1 MNLPLIA
8 ISANSPPNQNN
19 MTVNFPGYFISFEGI
34 DGAGKSTHIDAFCKL
49 KQECYP
55 NHEVVVT
62 REPGGTPLGEQLRG
76 LLLDAPMNLE
86 TEALLMFAARREHLA
101 QVIEPALAAGK
112 IVISD
117 RFTDASFAYQGGGRG
132 LSIAKLNDLERWVQG
147 RENGTLLQPNLT
159 ILFDLP
165 GEVAEARR
173 SKVRAPDKF
182 EKMDLNFFEKVR
194 QEYLRRAKEDPQRF
208 HLVDATQTP
217 EAIWNGLQAL
227 KINF

>member
-1 MNLPLIA
+1 
-8 ISANSPPNQNN
+8 
-19 MTVNFPGYFISFEGI
+19 MTSIHTGYFISFEGI
-34 DGAGKSTHIDAFCKL
+34 DGAGKSTHVDAFRNL
-49 KQECYP
+49 MQERYP
-55 NHEVVVT
+55 NKELVMT
-62 REPGGTPLGEQLRG
+62 REPGGTALGEQLRN

-132 LSIAKLNDLERWVQG
+132 LSLEKLNTLERWVQG
-147 RENGTLLQPNLT
+147 QPDGSLLQPNLT

-173 SKVRAPDKF
+173 SKARAPDKF
-182 EKMDLNFFEKVR
+182 EKMDLSFFERVR
-194 QEYLRRAKEDPQRF
+194 QEYLRRAKEDSKRF

-217 EAIWNGLQAL
+217 EAIWNGLKQIQIA
-227 KINF
+227 F

>member
-1 MNLPLIA
+1 MT
-8 ISANSPPNQNN
+8 SAH
-19 MTVNFPGYFISFEGI
+19 TGYFISFEGI
-34 DGAGKSTHIDAFCKL
+34 DGAGKSTHVDAFRNL
-49 KQECYP
+49 MQERYP
-55 NHEVVVT
+55 DKEVVMT
-62 REPGGTPLGEQLRG
+62 REPGGTALGEQLRN

-132 LSIAKLNDLERWVQG
+132 LSLEKLNTLERWVQG
-147 RENGTLLQPNLT
+147 QPDGSILQPNLT

-173 SKVRAPDKF
+173 SKARAPDKF
-182 EKMDLNFFEKVR
+182 EKMDLSFFERVR
-194 QEYLRRAKEDPQRF
+194 QEYLRRAKEDSKRF

-217 EAIWNGLQAL
+217 EAIWNGLKQ
-227 KINF
+227 IQITF

>member
-1 MNLPLIA
+1 MT
-8 ISANSPPNQNN
+8 SAH
-19 MTVNFPGYFISFEGI
+19 TGYFISFEGI
-34 DGAGKSTHIDAFCKL
+34 DGAGKSTHVDAFRNL
-49 KQECYP
+49 MQERYP
-55 NHEVVVT
+55 DKEVVMT
-62 REPGGTPLGEQLRG
+62 REPGGTTLGEQLRT

-101 QVIEPALAAGK
+101 QLIEPALEAGK

-132 LSIAKLNDLERWVQG
+132 LSLDKLNALERWVQG
-147 RENGTLLQPNLT
+147 QPDGSLLQPNLT

-173 SKVRAPDKF
+173 SKARAPDKF
-182 EKMDLNFFEKVR
+182 EKMDLSFFERVR
-194 QEYLRRAKEDPQRF
+194 QEYLRRAKEDPKRF

-217 EAIWNGLQAL
+217 EAIWNGLKQIQIA
-227 KINF
+227 I

>member
-1 MNLPLIA
+1 MT
-8 ISANSPPNQNN
+8 SAQ
-19 MTVNFPGYFISFEGI
+19 TGYFISFEGI
-34 DGAGKSTHIDAFCKL
+34 DGAGKSTHVDAFRNL
-49 KQECYP
+49 MQERYP
-55 NHEVVVT
+55 NREVVMT
-62 REPGGTPLGEQLRG
+62 REPGGTALGEQLRN

-86 TEALLMFAARREHLA
+86 TEALLMFAARREHIA

-132 LSIAKLNDLERWVQG
+132 LSLEKLNDLERWVQA
-147 RENGTLLQPNLT
+147 RPNGSLLQPNLT

-165 GEVAEARR
+165 GEIAESRR

-182 EKMDLNFFEKVR
+182 EKMDLDFFERVR
-194 QEYLRRAKEDPQRF
+194 QEYLRRAKADPNRF

-217 EAIWNGLQAL
+217 ESIWDGLKLIQIAI
-227 KINF
+227 